1 MEASYP
7 GTEVYHPAGELGE
20 TLAAELYVPT
30 PVPDHRLEVSVD
42 RDGAAL
48 GLEGGGTMEV
58 LAGFLAWLARTAPV
72 PGDGSVVLIEW
83 ADDVVPLTPDLTAEG
98 LLGMRS

>member
-1 MEASYP
+1 
-7 GTEVYHPAGELGE
+7 
-20 TLAAELYVPT
+20 
-30 PVPDHRLEVSVD
+30 
-42 RDGAAL
+42 
-48 GLEGGGTMEV
+48 MEV